1 MKRIITK
8 QRMEAVLSIFNATMG
23 TTAEDAFFLQGAYG
37 GWQLMRKIP
46 GTTAADSITTGFR
59 SKREMFDT
67 LVNMDIAV
75 AIFKDKNKIHEYSD
89 SFVDPTASV

>member
-1 MKRIITK
+1 MRTIITK
-8 QRMEAVLSIFNATMG
+8 QRMEAVLSIFNKTME
-23 TTAEDAFFLQGAYG
+23 TTSEDAFFLQGAYG

-67 LVNMDIAV
+67 LMNMDIAV
-75 AIFKDKNKIHEYSD
+75 AIFKDKKAIEERLNSL
-89 SFVDPTASV
+89 VDNPASA